1 MIKIKFNNIEVK
13 MKRQDVKTE
22 YKWKTEDLYATD
34 AKWEE
39 DFKKAQNIPEFS
51 KYSGKLS
58 DKKELLKFLRENDE
72 YSKLIERLII
82 YAHICYD
89 EDKTVAV
96 HAQQYAKIFP
106 IYTQYSSEVAFF
118 EPEMAKLD
126 DKYLESVAADSDFS
140 DYDYQIKTIIK
151 RKAHTVSE
159 AEERIVSMCYEVF
172 NSFSETFSMIDNLDL
187 AMPEIEYNGET
198 VKLTHGLYGIILRSN
213 DKDKRKEAY
222 DKYYAAYASLLN
234 TISSTYIGNVKS
246 DVLLSKVYKYDSCL
260 DRALANED
268 VDRKVYENLLK
279 AVDDNLSSMHR
290 YVADRKKLLGCD
302 KLYFSDVNAPLV
314 GGVDFKL
321 SYDEA
326 YSYVIRGLAAL
337 GEEYQHLLRKAYNE
351 RWIDVEETE
360 GKRNGAYS
368 TGCYGAHPYVLLNY
382 NPTINEVFTIAHEM
396 GHSMHTYFSQE
407 SQPYAKSQYKIFVA
421 EVASTVNEVLL
432 LKFMLSEATDIN
444 LKKYLLN
451 YYLDSIRSTL
461 HRQTMFA
468 EFESEAHAI
477 AERGEP
483 LTKDVLCNVY
493 REIGKKYYG
502 DAIEHDDNIS
512 FEWARVPHF
521 YSSFYVY
528 KYATGITAAINIAS
542 RILTE
547 GQSAVNDYFKFLR
560 GGSSTDPVSL
570 LKLAGVDL
578 SKTEPFEFAMK
589 EFDKTL
595 TEFEKLMEI

>member
-1 MIKIKFNNIEVK
+1 

-22 YKWKTEDLYATD
+22 YKWKTEDIFASD
-34 AKWEE
+34 EKWEE
-39 DFKKAQNIPEFS
+39 DFKKAQNIPAFS
-51 KYSGKLS
+51 AYSGKLG
-58 DKKELLKFLRENDE
+58 DKKKLLKFLRENDE
-72 YSKLIERLII
+72 YSKLIDRLAI
-82 YAHICYD
+82 YANICND
-89 EDKTVAV
+89 EDKTVAL
-96 HAQQYAKIFP
+96 HAEQYSRIFP
-106 IYTQYSSEVAFF
+106 IFTQYSAEIAFF

-126 DKYLESVAADSDFS
+126 DKYLKSVAEDPDFS

-151 RKAHTVSE
+151 KKAHTVSE
-159 AEERIVSMCYEVF
+159 AEERIIGMSYEVF
-172 NSFSETFSMIDNLDL
+172 NTFSETFGMIDNLDL
-187 AMPEIEYNGET
+187 PMPEIEYNGET
-198 VKLTHGLYGIILRSN
+198 TKLTHGLYGIILHSD
-213 DKDKRKEAY
+213 DKEKRKEAY
-222 DKYYAAYASLLN
+222 DNYYAAYAGLLN

-260 DRALANED
+260 DRALADED
-268 VDRKVYENLLK
+268 VDKKVYENLLK
-279 AVDDNLSSMHR
+279 AVDDNLASMHR
-290 YVADRKKLLGCD
+290 YVADRKKILGYD
-302 KLYFSDVNAPLV
+302 KLYFSDINAPLV
-314 GGVDFKL
+314 GGVDFKM

-326 YSYVIRGLAAL
+326 YDYVIKGLAAL
-337 GEEYQHLLRKAYNE
+337 GKDYQALLKKAYNE

-360 GKRNGAYS
+360 GKRKGAYS
-368 TGCYGAHPYVLLNY
+368 AGCYGTHPFVLLNY
-382 NPTINEVFTIAHEM
+382 QPTINDVFTIAHEM
-396 GHSMHTYFSQE
+396 GHSMHTYFSQA

-432 LKFMLSEATDIN
+432 LKYMLGEAKDIN

-451 YYLDSIRSTL
+451 YHLDSIRATL

-483 LTKDVLCNVY
+483 LTKDVLCKVY
-493 REIGKKYYG
+493 RKIGKKYYG
-502 DAIEHDDNIS
+502 DAIEHDENIS

-528 KYATGITAAINIAS
+528 KYATGITAAINIAN

-547 GQSAVNDYFKFLR
+547 GQSAVNDYFKFLS

-578 SKTEPFEFAMK
+578 SKTKPFEFAMK
-589 EFDKTL
+589 EFDQTL